1 LNKKEEMNDMIIWV
15 RGAGDI
21 ATGIAFRLHK
31 SGFSVVM
38 SDLPQP
44 TSIRRTICFSEAI
57 IKGETKV
64 EDITAHFAKS
74 ADEAREILQRG
85 DIAVIADPTGDIAKQ
100 LAPVAV
106 VDAILA
112 KKNLGTKISDA
123 SIVIAAG
130 PGFTAGVDCHAVV
143 ETMRGHT
150 LGRVYYSGSA
160 LPDTGVPGN
169 IGGFTLERLL
179 RAPCAGVF
187 RGVKQIGDV
196 VEAGEVCAYV
206 DGEPMIS
213 RIKGVLRGLLPDGI
227 VVYEGMKSGD
237 VDPRCEIS
245 HCFTVSDKALSIGG
259 GVLEALLHLLSQK
272 GFAWKQK

>member
-1 LNKKEEMNDMIIWV
+1 MIIWV

-38 SDLPQP
+38 TDLPQP

-64 EDITAHFAKS
+64 EEITARLANSEK
-74 ADEAREILQRG
+74 EAQEIIRRG
-85 DIAVIADPTGDIAKQ
+85 EIAVIADPVGEIAKR
-100 LAPVAV
+100 LNPAAV

-112 KKNLGTKISDA
+112 KRNLGTNITDA
-123 SIVIAAG
+123 AYVIAAG
-130 PGFTAGVDCHAVV
+130 PGFTAGEDCHAVV

-187 RGVKQIGDV
+187 RGVKQIGDE
-196 VEAGEVCAYV
+196 VEVGEICAYV
-206 DGEPMIS
+206 EEEPIVS
-213 RIKGVLRGLLPDGI
+213 RIRGILRGLLPDGI
-227 VVYEGMKSGD
+227 HVYEGMKSGD

-245 HCFTVSDKALSIGG
+245 HCFTVSDKALAIGG
-259 GVLEALLHLLSQK
+259 GVLEALLHGLTQE
-272 GFAWKQK
+272 GYTWKQK

>member
-1 LNKKEEMNDMIIWV
+1 MIIWV

-64 EDITAHFAKS
+64 EDITAHLAKS
-74 ADEAREILQRG
+74 ADEAREILKRG
-85 DIAVIADPTGDIAKQ
+85 DIAVIADPTGEIAKQ
-100 LAPVAV
+100 LSPVAV

-179 RAPCAGVF
+179 RAPRAGVF

-213 RIKGVLRGLLPDGI
+213 RISGVLRGLLPDGI
-227 VVYEGMKSGD
+227 AVYEGMKSGD

-245 HCFTVSDKALSIGG
+245 HCFTVSDKALSVGG
-259 GVLEALLHLLSQK
+259 GVLEALMHGLSQQ
-272 GFAWKQK
+272 GYRWQQK

>member
-1 LNKKEEMNDMIIWV
+1 MIIWV

-21 ATGIAFRLHK
+21 ATGIAFRLFQ

-38 SDLPQP
+38 SDLVQP

-57 IKGETKV
+57 INGETTV
-64 EDITAHFAKS
+64 ETVIARYANN
-74 ADEAREILQRG
+74 AEEASGILTRG
-85 DIAVIADPTGDIAKQ
+85 EIAVIADPTGEIARQ
-100 LAPVAV
+100 LHPIAV

-112 KKNLGTKISDA
+112 KRNLGTKIDDA
-123 SIVIAAG
+123 QIVIGIG

-160 LPDTGVPGN
+160 LPDTGIPGN
-169 IGGFTLERLL
+169 IAGFTLERLL
-179 RAPCAGVF
+179 RAPKAGIF

-196 VEAGEVCAYV
+196 VEAGEICAYV
-206 DGEPMIS
+206 DEEPVVS
-213 RIKGVLRGLLPDGI
+213 RIRGVLRGLLPDGI
-227 VVYEGMKSGD
+227 AVYEGMKSGD

-245 HCFTVSDKALSIGG
+245 HCFTISDKAFAIGG
-259 GVLEALLHLLSQK
+259 GALEAVLHGLTQ
-272 GFAWKQK
+272 GGYAWKRK

>member
-1 LNKKEEMNDMIIWV
+1 MIIWI

-38 SDLPQP
+38 TDLPQP
-44 TSIRRTICFSEAI
+44 TAIRRTICFSEAI
-57 IKGETKV
+57 VCGVTHV
-64 EDITAHFAKS
+64 EDITARS
-74 ADEAREILQRG
+74 AASAQQAREILAQG
-85 DIAVIADPTGDIAKQ
+85 EIAVVADPTGEIAKQ
-100 LAPVAV
+100 LEPVAV

-112 KKNLGTKISDA
+112 KRNLGTTLSDA
-123 SIVIAAG
+123 EIVITAG
-130 PGFTAGVDCHAVV
+130 PGFTAGEDCHAVV

-150 LGRVYYSGSA
+150 LGRVYYSGAA

-179 RAPCAGVF
+179 RAPRAGVF

-196 VEAGEVCAYV
+196 VEAGEICAYV
-206 DGEPMIS
+206 DEEPMTT
-213 RIKGVLRGLLPDGI
+213 RITGVLRGLLPDGI
-227 VVYEGMKSGD
+227 TVYEGMKSGD
-237 VDPRCEIS
+237 VDPRCERS

-272 GFAWKQK
+272 GFVWKQK

>member
-1 LNKKEEMNDMIIWV
+1 MVIWV

-21 ATGIAFRLHK
+21 ASGIAFRLHQ

-38 SDLPQP
+38 SDLPIP

-57 IKGETKV
+57 IKGNTVV
-64 EDITAHFAKS
+64 EGITATFAKN
-74 ADEAREILQRG
+74 ADDVRRILDNRQ
-85 DIAVIADPTGDIAKQ
+85 IAVLADPEGIEAQK
-100 LAPVAV
+100 LHPAAI

-112 KKNLGTKISDA
+112 KRNTGTAITDA
-123 SIVIAAG
+123 PVVVGVG

-150 LGRVYYSGSA
+150 LGRVYYEGTA

-169 IGGFTLERLL
+169 IGGYTLERLL

-196 VEAGEVCAYV
+196 VQVNDVCAYV
-206 DGEPMIS
+206 DDQPIIT
-213 RIKGVLRGLLPDGI
+213 RIPGVLRGLLPDGLI
-227 VVYEGMKSGD
+227 VYEGMKSGD
-237 VDPRCEIS
+237 VDPRCERS
-245 HCFTVSDKALSIGG
+245 HCYMISDKALAVGG
-259 GVLEALLHLLSQK
+259 GAMEAILHGLAE
-272 GFAWKQK
+272 GGYEWRRR